1 MKLIIQNTGF
11 RLITVNNINATLLLL
26 IIKYPKTRPSNP
38 TKAMKRN
45 NASGGGG
52 SELTVTDKETTINNI
67 EEDTLKTPIK
77 YPQKN
82 DLHSGSCSWNL
93 LLSLLAYKK
102 TPRIADII
110 IIISRFPGNI
120 IFSYNLLHI

>member
-1 MKLIIQNTGF
+1 MKLIIQITGF
-11 RLITVNNINATLLLL
+11 MLITVNNINATLLLL

-45 NASGGGG
+45 NASGG

-93 LLSLLAYKK
+93 LLSLLEYKK

-110 IIISRFPGNI
+110 IIISRIPGNI